1 MAEDKTQPPA
11 GPAPEADPKR
21 SGRVSHDARGNAVWE
36 WQTSTGVFSREVNTQ
51 RLKKLSAAELKLAE
65 TQPVRKPKAGDAAA
79 AAAERKTEQ
88 GFNPYES
95 GGRAPPLDASRLKN
109 VYAENRREQAP
120 GSAAAGAAP
129 QPAGLLARL
138 RGLFRSD

>member
-11 GPAPEADPKR
+11 GPAPQADPKR
-21 SGRVSHDARGNAVWE
+21 SGRVSHDSRGNAVWE

-65 TQPVRKPKAGDAAA
+65 TQPVRKPKAGDVAAA
-79 AAAERKTEQ
+79 AAKRKAEQ

-95 GGRAPPLDASRLKN
+95 GGRAQPLDAARLKS
-109 VYAENRREQAP
+109 VYAEHHTETAP
-120 GSAAAGAAP
+120 KSGPADDAP
-129 QPAGLLARL
+129 RPAGLFARL

>member
-11 GPAPEADPKR
+11 GPAPEADAQR
-21 SGRVSHDARGNAVWE
+21 SGRVSHDSRGNAVWE

-65 TQPVRKPKAGDAAA
+65 TQPVQKPQAGDVAAA
-79 AAAERKTEQ
+79 AAKRKAEQ

-95 GGRAPPLDASRLKN
+95 GGRAAPLDASRLKN
-109 VYAENRREQAP
+109 VYAEHRREEAP
-120 GSAAAGAAP
+120 GRAPTGDAP
-129 QPAGLLARL
+129 QPTGLLGRL